1 MAVFSLP
8 VDLGSKIYTIFPPP
22 PGGDP
27 YERDGDARR
36 KIRIKPLKKTNLGVA
51 QGLFVP

>member
-1 MAVFSLP
+1 MFIKVNF
-8 VDLGSKIYTIFPPP
+8 VCITIGGQFNP
-22 PGGDP
+22 PGGGFS

-51 QGLFVP
+51 QALFGL